1 MFFIYFLLVS
11 YVQSYNILISN
22 PVIGY
27 SHMKFMG
34 KLADLLASQGHT
46 ITVLEC
52 EIFPTA
58 NIESLIKNKS
68 IERIFYPKDV
78 IEVSESP
85 KEDPFLRLWDDPM
98 FTDPLFGS
106 LVMPSIFSELAYPP
120 VKKLLNDKDLLNNL
134 RNRKFDAI
142 IAETFEISGFY
153 VAHLLGI
160 KSIISVMTS
169 VRYPAVQYLFGQPNI
184 LGYVPGAFSKYGKNA
199 RFFDRL
205 NDWYFEFFETRK
217 YFQLC
222 EKQYELINEDGKL
235 PHWTKLVTKSTFYI
249 VNSNPYLDFAL
260 PSTPNIVYVGGMTI
274 NKNKTIGSLPEEYSK
289 ILNEREATVIVSFGT
304 VVKSFEMPSNFK
316 KGLLKTFKSLP
327 NITFIWKYEK
337 DDDIRKDLPNNVYLK
352 KWIPQPELLADKRV
366 KLFVTH
372 GGLGSTFEVAYSGI
386 PTIVIPLFN
395 DQFNNAMIKMVEN
408 ERYSI
413 KAQELANVL
422 LNQPYDPKETLLKHI
437 DFAIKFP
444 TFDKLTP
451 EVGSSNFIGFYYL
464 DVFGF
469 LLVIGI
475 DFPMFKQSLSTSYD
489 SEVNDELPSITSP
502 NSSTSKPGPSTT
514 HRHQRP
520 TQCLVCG
527 KPANGFHYE
536 VESCNG
542 CKTFFRRVIMSEKQF
557 KCKLEGDCFDLM
569 KRENPVKCRACRY
582 EKCISVGMNPLAMQV
597 DEEEA
602 KSGKFVK
609 LTKKRENAIKEEVID
624 LEYET
629 TSDCLRVMTT
639 QRNINEQ
646 IIDSLVYLEMKVEEF
661 RYSAY
666 NPESTKIPC
675 LKNLLTSK
683 TLISLANKMGP
694 MKWSTEPIPKP
705 PPPPPPN
712 KEGGLRPRPPFDPTR
727 KQWFPFDLLAMVEYS
742 KTFMYLNQL
751 DLEDRI
757 RLVQHGTL
765 ACMNLHIS
773 FHSVSRKYDELIFP
787 DGDAAFMKIGSVY
800 GEAVMSMQPLIRYN
814 VGKTE
819 YILLKAILLCNPAVS
834 DLSEHAQKII
844 MKQRKEYANALFDY
858 CLSQPNLGPSH
869 FVLLIGIIDTLE
881 HQQRHQKDL
890 HVLYTLPHVK
900 KLKISERMLL
910 VDDIMEN

>member
-1 MFFIYFLLVS
+1 
-11 YVQSYNILISN
+11 
-22 PVIGY
+22 
-27 SHMKFMG
+27 
-34 KLADLLASQGHT
+34 
-46 ITVLEC
+46 
-52 EIFPTA
+52 
-58 NIESLIKNKS
+58 
-68 IERIFYPKDV
+68 
-78 IEVSESP
+78 
-85 KEDPFLRLWDDPM
+85 
-98 FTDPLFGS
+98 
-106 LVMPSIFSELAYPP
+106 
-120 VKKLLNDKDLLNNL
+120 
-134 RNRKFDAI
+134 
-142 IAETFEISGFY
+142 
-153 VAHLLGI
+153 
-160 KSIISVMTS
+160 
-169 VRYPAVQYLFGQPNI
+169 
-184 LGYVPGAFSKYGKNA
+184 
-199 RFFDRL
+199 
-205 NDWYFEFFETRK
+205 
-217 YFQLC
+217 
-222 EKQYELINEDGKL
+222 
-235 PHWTKLVTKSTFYI
+235 
-249 VNSNPYLDFAL
+249 
-260 PSTPNIVYVGGMTI
+260 
-274 NKNKTIGSLPEEYSK
+274 
-289 ILNEREATVIVSFGT
+289 
-304 VVKSFEMPSNFK
+304 
-316 KGLLKTFKSLP
+316 
-327 NITFIWKYEK
+327 
-337 DDDIRKDLPNNVYLK
+337 
-352 KWIPQPELLADKRV
+352 
-366 KLFVTH
+366 
-372 GGLGSTFEVAYSGI
+372 
-386 PTIVIPLFN
+386 
-395 DQFNNAMIKMVEN
+395 
-408 ERYSI
+408 
-413 KAQELANVL
+413 
-422 LNQPYDPKETLLKHI
+422 
-437 DFAIKFP
+437 
-444 TFDKLTP
+444 
-451 EVGSSNFIGFYYL
+451 
-464 DVFGF
+464 
-469 LLVIGI
+469 
-475 DFPMFKQSLSTSYD
+475 MFKQSLSTSYD

-712 KEGGLRPRPPFDPTR
+712 KE
-727 KQWFPFDLLAMVEYS
+727 
-742 KTFMYLNQL
+742 